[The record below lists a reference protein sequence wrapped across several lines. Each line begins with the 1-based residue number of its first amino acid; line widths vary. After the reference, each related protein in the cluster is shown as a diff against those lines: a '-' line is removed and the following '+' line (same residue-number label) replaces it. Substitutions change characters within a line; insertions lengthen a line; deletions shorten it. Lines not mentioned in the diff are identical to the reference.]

1 MKKIFTLLVMM
12 CIALCSYAE
21 DLTFSVEVEG
31 NTVIVTPSDPEVE
44 YLCAAIGEEEAALF
58 AQASGVEINVNTPER
73 LFLIARGM
81 YKENLFT
88 GTAKL
93 TCHEGTFY
101 LVMCGVEMDEEGKL
115 QATTAISAQEITIG
129 GSNPGGEEP
138 EPEPLTFT
146 FASDN
151 EGFTVTPSD
160 NEQEYLAYPFSPEQ
174 VEKFQTASMP
184 LKEAVENY
192 IRMFVAYGYAKG
204 HTDKGEVHHIAQEY
218 LDEGE
223 VFVDGVYLVAVV
235 GIKTENGRQSVT
247 TPASLFEWVV
257 DHSEV
262 GIHGIEASN
271 VFNLGKVYIE
281 DGKIIINGRVNLNGT
296 LVR

>member
-1 MKKIFTLLVMM
+1 MKRFFTLLVAM
-12 CIALCSYAE
+12 CAALCTYADE
-21 DLTFSVEVEG
+21 LTFSVAVEG
-31 NTVIVTPSDPEVE
+31 NTVTVTPSDLEQL
-44 YLCAAIGEEEAALF
+44 YLCAAIDEEEAATF
-58 AQASGVEINVNTPER
+58 AQMSGVEISIDTPEN
-73 LFLIARGM
+73 LFLIASIM
-81 YKENLFT
+81 YNDKLFT
-88 GTAKL
+88 GVSTQ
-93 TCHEGTFY
+93 TCNDGKFY
-101 LVMCGVEMDEEGKL
+101 LVMCGAMLNEEGKIA
-115 QATTAISAQEITIG
+115 ATTPISVQALTIG
-129 GSNPGGEEP
+129 DTPGGEEP

-160 NEQEYLAYPFSPEQ
+160 NEQEYLAYPFPPEQ
-174 VEKFQTASMP
+174 VEKFQNASMP

-192 IRMFVAYGYAKG
+192 IRMFVAWGQAKG

-257 DHSEV
+257 DHSEA

-271 VFNLGKVYIE
+271 VFNLGKVYK